1 MRRHTTLTHSLAA
14 IAGGV
19 ILAGAGG
26 AILSGTAHAQFGR
39 GAGEWNTAGGDAHR
53 SGWVRGDA
61 KISRESLAKPGFAQL
76 YKIKLDG
83 SPRQQNGPTEMLIM
97 TGYIGYRGFRSLGYT
112 SVPGDKVY
120 AFDIDLGRIEWQK
133 AVPGASASGGT
144 AACPGG
150 ITSNVARV
158 LPTAFPPSAGNFGR
172 GGRGAAAKSAVG
184 DANEGAV
191 YLKEVANRP
200 APAARGGR
208 GPAPA
213 GGFPR
218 RQPNY
223 LHVLGSDGVFHN
235 MYVSNGDEPEGAIKF
250 IGPNANAHGLLVADG
265 TAYVATTG
273 NCGGVADG
281 VWALDLESKKVANW
295 AGKVAGSEGV
305 SLGPDGTVYVSTTTG
320 DLVALEA
327 KTLKVKEVYQAKN
340 ELTTSPVVFQHKDKT
355 LAAAASKDGNIHIV
369 DVAKMSAPLTAPA
382 AAGANG
388 AALASWQDGETTWL
402 LVPGASSVSAW
413 KLVEQNGAVTLQKGW
428 TSRDITSPVA
438 SMIINGVVFAASAG
452 TRNAP
457 TVLYAMDGGTGK
469 ELWNSGKS
477 ITSSLPKNGGLSGGG
492 TQVYLGTSDGT
503 LYAFG
508 FPMEH

>member
-1 MRRHTTLTHSLAA
+1 MRRHTTLAL
-14 IAGGV
+14 I
-19 ILAGAGG
+19 AGG
-26 AILSGTAHAQFGR
+26 AILAGTAHAQFGR

-53 SGWVRGDA
+53 SGWVRADA

-83 SPRQQNGPTEMLIM
+83 SPRQQNGPTEMLVM

-120 AFDIDLGRIEWQK
+120 AFDVDLGRIEWQK
-133 AVPGASASGGT
+133 SVPGASASGSNAG
-144 AACPGG
+144 CPGG
-150 ITSNVARV
+150 ITSNVARLV
-158 LPTAFPPSAGNFGR
+158 PAAFPSAGGAGR
-172 GGRGAAAKSAVG
+172 GFGGGRAATAKSAVG
-184 DANEGAV
+184 DANEGAP
-191 YLKEVANRP
+191 YLKELAARTAN
-200 APAARGGR
+200 APAGGRGGR

-223 LHVLGSDGVFHN
+223 LHVLGSDGMFHN

-250 IGPNANAHGLLVADG
+250 LGPNANAHGLLVADG
-265 TAYVATTG
+265 AAYVATTG

-281 VWALDLESKKVANW
+281 IWALDTESKKVTNW
-295 AGKVAGSEGV
+295 AGKVAGSEGP

-340 ELTTSPVVFQHKDKT
+340 ELTTSPVLFQHKDRT
-355 LAAAASKDGNIHIV
+355 IAAAASKDGNIHLV

-382 AAGANG
+382 AVGANG
-388 AALASWQDGETTWL
+388 ASLATWQDGDTTWL
-402 LVPGASSVSAW
+402 LVPTSSAVSAW
-413 KLVEQNGAVTLQKGW
+413 KLVEQNGALSLQKGW

-438 SMIINGVVFAASAG
+438 PMIINGVVFAASAG
-452 TRNAP
+452 TRGAP
-457 TVLYAMDGGTGK
+457 SVLYAMDGGTGK

-477 ITSSLPKNGGLSGGG
+477 IAGALPKNGGLSGGG